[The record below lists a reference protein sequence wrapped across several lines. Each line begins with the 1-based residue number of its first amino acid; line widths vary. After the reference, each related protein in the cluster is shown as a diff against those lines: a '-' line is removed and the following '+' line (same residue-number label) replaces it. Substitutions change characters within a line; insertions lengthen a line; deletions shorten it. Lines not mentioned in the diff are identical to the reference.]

1 MRGEEGVTEHEP
13 GMSCVLQEKLGDPLM
28 GTHMSASSP
37 TAVSAALLG
46 KKGHRAQDWCD
57 HHSSCRHPA
66 SVEKLWP
73 SRRSQCE
80 LPQQRK
86 VDDIACGG
94 TYGAS
99 SAPGSGML
107 KLVAARKPWL
117 K

>member
-1 MRGEEGVTEHEP
+1 
-13 GMSCVLQEKLGDPLM
+13 M

-37 TAVSAALLG
+37 TVISAAFLG
-46 KKGHRAQDWCD
+46 KKGHRVQDWHD

-66 SVEKLWP
+66 SVEKLLP
-73 SRRSQCE
+73 SHRSQCE

-86 VDDIACGG
+86 VGMACGG

-99 SAPGSGML
+99 SVPGSGML